1 VLHFNRGL
9 TDPDG
14 DGNYDCIPAVDNFQ
28 ITSQDD
34 GFTWGTIKNISSFL
48 GSHRGFLPGP
58 GNGAYLPEIDR
69 LIFAG
74 HYSTAER
81 PDGRVVMYFSDDG
94 GETYTISE
102 SIFPAADESSVV
114 FTGGSNLT
122 VSMRKDV
129 NQCDIC
135 PPKANACNC
144 RGRSFS
150 TDNGETWSEME
161 LDPQLRD
168 PICEGSIAK
177 IGDYTAFSNPPMSY
191 ARSNLSI
198 ALSSDGG
205 HMWDYRV
212 KITDEYQYTDY
223 SSLVDGELIVNDDSN
238 YPVAGLLW
246 GSCLHP
252 IPMRVWCLFPTS
264 WEIYFSRIELDP
276 ETFVPA

>member
-1 VLHFNRGL
+1 
-9 TDPDG
+9 
-14 DGNYDCIPAVDNFQ
+14 
-28 ITSQDD
+28 
-34 GFTWGTIKNISSFL
+34 
-48 GSHRGFLPGP
+48 
-58 GNGAYLPEIDR
+58 
-69 LIFAG
+69 
-74 HYSTAER
+74 
-81 PDGRVVMYFSDDG
+81 M
-94 GETYTISE
+94 
-102 SIFPAADESSVV
+102 